1 MPTDL
6 QALVR
11 APAWRWMGGM
21 WWDTRIGG
29 TCPLCDG
36 YGGYRWRE
44 ADGSENGAECPCA
57 GRIELYPS
65 YRNDGH
71 NDNMRASG
79 VLPDITDPATLGCML
94 ALAREAWADPTLH
107 VVCARGRWWAVSTQF
122 EGGPGHE
129 TEGEALAAAIL
140 VASVLTHG

>member
-6 QALVR
+6 RALVG

-21 WWDTRIGG
+21 WWRVRRAP
-29 TCPLCDG
+29 PLDDITG
-36 YGGYRWRE
+36 RAIDRRLDDRAPPYP
-44 ADGSENGAECPCA
+44 GA
-57 GRIELYPS
+57 
-65 YRNDGH
+65 
-71 NDNMRASG
+71 
-79 VLPDITDPATLGCML
+79 LPDITDPATLGCML

-107 VVCARGRWWAVSTQF
+107 VVCARGRWWAVSTKF
-122 EGGPGHE
+122 EGGPGRE